1 MKKLISLLLVL
12 ATMFSLFMVACG
24 PNPDPEP
31 EEENEEA
38 YHVLANANV
47 RGTDAVEYELETVDG
62 RKYLYFGMYPQNKVI
77 DNDVL
82 AGLSEYVGELPTSHN
97 ANGWTVQKI
106 PNEYGTP
113 VNIKSNY
120 SFFKDVK
127 YDGEY
132 YRARY
137 FTEQRIYHPGSV
149 TMTDPNT
156 GKPYLPW
163 GPIVQARRGYNVET
177 VYWFKYEPIRW
188 EVLQE
193 WNGEMFLFSEK
204 AIDSNYWG
212 YDGTNIKNNYEKS
225 EIRNFL
231 NEEFLYY
238 AFTKAERALMN
249 FKLIRNDG
257 ASTTS
262 SSNGNAC
269 PNTNDKVALPSLEEI
284 TRHSFG
290 FTKVLREFGNGTR
303 FGCYTPDKK
312 REKRSTDYTNC
323 QGLYTDASEKD
334 LFFANWWT
342 RSPAMEPGRVIY
354 VGGKEGSTDTSQLSS
369 CLMGICPIIYVQ
381 VQA

>member
-47 RGTDAVEYELETVDG
+47 RGTDAVEYEVETVDG

-97 ANGWTVQKI
+97 SNGWTVQKI

-137 FTEQRIYHPGSV
+137 FTELRIYHPGSV
-149 TMTDPNT
+149 TIPGYEN
-156 GKPYLPW
+156 KPAW
-163 GPIVQARRGYNVET
+163 GPNCQAKRGYNIDT

-204 AIDSNYWG
+204 AIDSSYWG

-249 FKLIRNDG
+249 FKTIRNDG
-257 ASTTS
+257 ASTTVN
-262 SSNGNAC
+262 SNGNAC
-269 PNTNDKVALPSLEEI
+269 KNTTDKVALLSLEEA
-284 TRHSFG
+284 TRQNYG
-290 FTKVLREFGNGTR
+290 FKNELRDLGNGKTR
-303 FGCYTPDKK
+303 VSEYGADPK

-323 QGLYTDASEKD
+323 QGLHTDASEKD

-342 RSPAMEPGRVIY
+342 RSPAQEPGRVVY
-354 VGGKEGSTDTSQLSS
+354 AGGKEGVTDASQLSS
-369 CLMGICPIIYVQ
+369 CLMGVCPIIYVQ
-381 VQA
+381 AKA